1 MDHGDEHVVGPNGLP
16 LVDAELDVL
25 RSEYSQWQEQN
36 PGEELALGDYASTH
50 FFTTDSAVSD
60 NEVATVPAER
70 LYPNLGQSVTV
81 QRGPLPVLNRM
92 NASKLPVLE
101 RITSKSMGKASARE
115 RIASPAPMSMPAL
128 ERIASPAPEM
138 PALERI
144 VSSAAMAMPALERI
158 STAVSVEMPVLERI
172 SSFSARTHL
181 PTLERDADADFTMR
195 ASDIRASM
203 DRTRGH
209 GMDAL
214 FRPRTTAV
222 VNASA
227 VQSNKYDSLYDEEDM
242 DATAL
247 ASVVHNFS
255 VIRESFAKNKATMAH
270 DIGASRNTLMSF
282 AAELREAL
290 AAVDARDEHRAS
302 LVRSRNLS
310 HDALA
315 KIACAPNT
323 DTMRAAFV
331 VSGSALADLLIDRHA
346 SDAEIRGVLI
356 GLKPIIFIGAMYE
369 AWKRLMSRIVKA
381 MGNDVTAESAIAQA
395 FQHFGPI
402 ASEITQVGGR
412 KTSPATIETRI
423 AILSAMASTI
433 TVTSIMVVRDK
444 ARRVSQSLQWMDDL
458 LVEVQNFSGME
469 GAEEATTDGFI
480 SQSLFTKT
488 SLEGKVSRGLKNI
501 VDTALAASPGSRDL
515 EARRGTSEFLTKYFG
530 KFAKD
535 AEKIRKPAFIRAYV
549 SALCGVMLMRTIER
563 TINNIRALES
573 MREKYVLTPM
583 REARE
588 LILEQRDF
596 YPINARR

>member
-115 RIASPAPMSMPAL
+115 RVAMPALERIASPTPMSMPAL
-128 ERIASPAPEM
+128 ERIASPAP
-138 PALERI
+138 
-144 VSSAAMAMPALERI
+144 MAMPALERI

-356 GLKPIIFIGAMYE
+356 GLKPIIFIG
-369 AWKRLMSRIVKA
+369 
-381 MGNDVTAESAIAQA
+381 
-395 FQHFGPI
+395 
-402 ASEITQVGGR
+402 
-412 KTSPATIETRI
+412 
-423 AILSAMASTI
+423 
-433 TVTSIMVVRDK
+433 
-444 ARRVSQSLQWMDDL
+444 
-458 LVEVQNFSGME
+458 
-469 GAEEATTDGFI
+469 
-480 SQSLFTKT
+480 
-488 SLEGKVSRGLKNI
+488 
-501 VDTALAASPGSRDL
+501 
-515 EARRGTSEFLTKYFG
+515 
-530 KFAKD
+530 
-535 AEKIRKPAFIRAYV
+535 
-549 SALCGVMLMRTIER
+549 
-563 TINNIRALES
+563 
-573 MREKYVLTPM
+573 
-583 REARE
+583 
-588 LILEQRDF
+588 
-596 YPINARR
+596 